1 MKYDYESILSVLA
14 LFDKEDIPYIKSNI
28 LLNIN
33 NYEDNNKINKP
44 KIKKLGGNN
53 DRNRKWYLMEWIFLK
68 TISNKLD
75 RINIILKILE

>member
-53 DRNRKWYLMEWIFLK
+53 DRNRK
-68 TISNKLD
+68 
-75 RINIILKILE
+75 